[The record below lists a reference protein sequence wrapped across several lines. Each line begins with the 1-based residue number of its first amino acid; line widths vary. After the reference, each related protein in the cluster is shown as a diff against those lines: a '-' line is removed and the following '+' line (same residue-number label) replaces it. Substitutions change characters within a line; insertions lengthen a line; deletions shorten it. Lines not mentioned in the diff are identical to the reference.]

1 MESFSLSALEWPHL
15 LDQLAKHAVTRRGQA
30 RCRALEFATDLEGA
44 WRLQQETDEARRLI
58 EADGKIP
65 LGGVMDI
72 REHVGRAVLGSVLEP
87 SALLEVGTTV
97 RAARVLRQYAQTRME
112 QAPRFWE
119 IVSPLPLLGSLEQA
133 IEQTFRQDG
142 SVHDH
147 ASADLARIRTS
158 IRDTQAQIRHKL
170 QRILQNA
177 QYKNVIQES
186 VVTMRDGRYLVPVK
200 VEGQSTLKGVVHD
213 QSASGATVYLE
224 PMAVVEEN
232 NKLRRLEAEERAE
245 IERLLTILSAQV
257 AQMAGSLTPMADL
270 LAEVDLISARA
281 TFAIALHAEMP
292 KLSEHGVLQLRR
304 ARHPLL
310 IVQMGH
316 DRVVPLDIEI
326 TYGHSLVVTGPNT
339 GGKTVALKT
348 VGLFALMAKS
358 GMQIPALPESQIPI
372 FATVLADIGD
382 EQSLEQSLSTFS
394 GHMHHLVSIMNQ
406 ADGATLVLLDEI
418 GTGTDPAEGAAL
430 AQAIIEA
437 LRDRRVTTMLTTH
450 YGSLKAMAYHQER
463 IHNAATEF
471 DDETLAPTYRL
482 LMGQPG
488 RSNALAITRRLGLA
502 DGIIERAHDLL
513 GLERQ
518 DLESVISE
526 LSRERQAAELER
538 RQIREVQTA
547 LDAERAMLADKERAL
562 EAERT
567 TWREAAQKKL
577 EADIAAARTEVARM
591 VKDLQKA
598 GTAQQAQKVRDRLE
612 AISGQF
618 ADGGRG
624 DSSPVWEIGQQV
636 IVARIGSA
644 GKVASAPDSSGQ
656 VQVQLGAI
664 KMMVPAAE
672 LKAVPGAPLL
682 RGSKSRKPALAPSY
696 SPPTPPSPPPMP
708 VAETSWELD
717 LRGQRA
723 ADALAE
729 LDRFLDQAYTSN
741 HKKLYII
748 HGKGTGALRASVAD
762 YLKDSPYVRDFRG
775 GTLPEG
781 GAGVTVVE
789 LT

>member
-1 MESFSLSALEWPHL
+1 MESFSLSALEWPQL
-15 LDQLAKHAVTRRGQA
+15 LEHLAKHAVTRRGQA
-30 RCRALEFATDLEGA
+30 RCRAITFATDLEGA
-44 WRLQQETDEARRLI
+44 WRLQQETDEVRRLI

-65 LGGVMDI
+65 LGGIMDL
-72 REHVGRAVLGSVLEP
+72 RETVGRAVLGSILEP

-97 RAARVLRQYAQTRME
+97 RAARVLRQYAQTRQE

-119 IVSPLPLLGSLEQA
+119 IVTPLPVLGSLEQA

-142 SVHDH
+142 TVHDH
-147 ASADLARIRTS
+147 ASAELARIRTAM
-158 IRDTQAQIRHKL
+158 RDTQHHIRQKL
-170 QRILQNA
+170 QRILQSA

-245 IERLLTILSAQV
+245 IDRLLTILSGQV
-257 AQMAGSLTPMADL
+257 AQMAPSLTPMGDL
-270 LAEVDLISARA
+270 LAEIDLISARA
-281 TFAIALHAEMP
+281 TFAIAQHAEMP
-292 KLSEHGVLQLRR
+292 KLSEHGVLQLRK

-310 IVQMGH
+310 IAQLGH
-316 DRVVPLDIEI
+316 ARVVPLDIEI
-326 TYGHSLVVTGPNT
+326 AYGHSLVVTGPNT

-348 VGLFALMAKS
+348 VGLLALMAKS
-358 GMQIPALPESQIPI
+358 GMQVPALPESQLPI
-372 FATVLADIGD
+372 FHTVLADIGD

-394 GHMHHLVSIMNQ
+394 GHMHHLVAILQ
-406 ADGATLVLLDEI
+406 EADAETLVLLDEI

-502 DGIIERAHDLL
+502 AAIVERAHDLI

-518 DLESVISE
+518 DLETVISE
-526 LSRERQAAELER
+526 LSRERQAAETDR
-538 RQIREVQTA
+538 RQLREVQAA

-577 EADIAAARTEVARM
+577 EADIADARKEVARM
-591 VKDLQKA
+591 VKDLQRS

-612 AISGQF
+612 AISGRF
-618 ADGGRG
+618 AEGEPAAAT
-624 DSSPVWEIGQQV
+624 PVWEIGQQV

-672 LKAVPGAPLL
+672 LKPVPGAPLL
-682 RGSKSRKPALAPSY
+682 RGQKGKKPVLAAV
-696 SPPTPPSPPPMP
+696 TAAAPPPPPPP
-708 VAETSWELD
+708 VAQTSWELD

-741 HKKLYII
+741 HKTLFII
-748 HGKGTGALRASVAD
+748 HGKGTGALRATVHE
-762 YLKDSPYVRDFRG
+762 YLQDSPYVQAFRG

-789 LT
+789 LG

>member
-1 MESFSLSALEWPHL
+1 MESFSLSALEWPHV
-15 LDQLAKHAVTRRGQA
+15 LDQLARHAVTRRGQA
-30 RCRALEFATDLEGA
+30 LCREVRFAQDLAGA
-44 WRLQQETDEARRLI
+44 WRLQKETDEVRRLI

-72 REHVGRAVLGSVLEP
+72 RETVGRAVRGALLEP

-97 RAARVLRQYAQTRME
+97 RAARVLRQYAQTRVE
-112 QAPRFWE
+112 PAPLFWE
-119 IVSPLPLLGSLEQA
+119 IVSPLPVLNSLEQA

-147 ASADLARIRTS
+147 ASAELARIRQGM
-158 IRDTQAQIRHKL
+158 RDTQVQIRQKL
-170 QRILQNA
+170 QRILQSA
-177 QYKNVIQES
+177 QFKNVIQES
-186 VVTMRDGRYLVPVK
+186 VITMRDGRYLVPVK

-245 IERLLTILSAQV
+245 IDRLLTILSAQV
-257 AQMAGSLTPMADL
+257 GQLAGQLQPMTDL

-281 TFAIALHAEMP
+281 NYAMALYAEMP
-292 KLSEHGVLQLRR
+292 RLSEHGVLQLRK

-310 IVQMGH
+310 IQQLGH

-348 VGLFALMAKS
+348 VGLLALMARS
-358 GMQIPALPESQIPI
+358 GMQVPALPESQIPL
-372 FATVLADIGD
+372 FTRVLADIGD

-394 GHMHHLVSIMNQ
+394 GHMHHLVAILQ
-406 ADGATLVLLDEI
+406 DADAETLVLLDEI

-488 RSNALAITRRLGLA
+488 RSNALAITKRLGLSPA
-502 DGIIERAHDLL
+502 IIARAHDLV
-513 GLERQ
+513 GMERQ
-518 DLESVISE
+518 DLEAVISE
-526 LSRERQAAELER
+526 LSRERQAAELDR
-538 RQIREVQTA
+538 RQLAEVQAA
-547 LDAERAMLADKERAL
+547 LDAERAMLATKERAL

-567 TWREAAQKKL
+567 TWREASQKKL
-577 EADIAAARTEVARM
+577 EADIAAARKEVAQM

-612 AISGQF
+612 QLSGQF
-618 ADGGRG
+618 ADGERETRT
-624 DSSPVWEIGQQV
+624 PVWEIGQQV
-636 IVARIGSA
+636 IVARLGSS
-644 GKVASAPDSSGQ
+644 GKVASLPDSSGQ

-672 LKAVPGAPLL
+672 LKPVPGAPVL
-682 RGSKSRKPALAPSY
+682 RSDKGRKPALAAAAYSAPS
-696 SPPTPPSPPPMP
+696 PPPPMP
-708 VAETSWELD
+708 VAATSWELD

-741 HKKLYII
+741 HKTLVII
-748 HGKGTGALRASVAD
+748 HGKGTGALRATVQD
-762 YLKDSPYVRDFRG
+762 YLKDSPYVRDYRG
-775 GTLPEG
+775 GTLAEG

-789 LT
+789 LA

>member
-15 LDQLAKHAVTRRGQA
+15 LEQLARHAVTRRGQA
-30 RCRALEFATDLEGA
+30 RCRDIRLASDLESA
-44 WRLQQETDEARRLI
+44 WRLQQETDEVRRLI

-65 LGGVMDI
+65 LGGIMDI
-72 REHVGRAVLGSVLEP
+72 SATIARALLGSVLEP
-87 SALLEVGTTV
+87 NVLLEVGNTV
-97 RAARVLRQYAQTRME
+97 RAARVLRQYAQSRTE
-112 QAPRFWE
+112 QAPIFWE
-119 IVSPLPLLGSLEQA
+119 IAAPLPMLGSLEAA

-142 SVHDH
+142 TIHDN
-147 ASADLARIRTS
+147 ASSELARIRMT
-158 IRDTQAQIRHKL
+158 IRETQAQIRHKL
-170 QRILQNA
+170 QRILQSA

-200 VEGQSTLKGVVHD
+200 VEGQSTLRGVVHD

-245 IERLLTILSAQV
+245 IDRLLTILSAQV
-257 AQMAGSLTPMADL
+257 AQSADTLRPMTDL
-270 LAEVDLISARA
+270 LAEIDLISARA
-281 TFAIALHAEMP
+281 TFAIALFAEMP
-292 KLSEHGVLQLRR
+292 KLSEHGVLQLRK

-326 TYGHSLVVTGPNT
+326 AYGHCLVVTGPNT

-348 VGLFALMAKS
+348 VGLFCLMAKC
-358 GMQIPALPESQIPI
+358 GMQVPALPETQIPI
-372 FATVLADIGD
+372 FGTVLADIGD

-394 GHMHHLVSIMNQ
+394 GHMHHLVAILKH
-406 ADGATLVLLDEI
+406 ADAQTLVLLDEI

-463 IHNAATEF
+463 IDNAATEF

-488 RSNALAITRRLGLA
+488 RSNALAITRRLGLSEA
-502 DGIIERAHDLL
+502 IVERAHDLV

-518 DLESVISE
+518 DLESVIAE
-526 LSRERQAAELER
+526 LSREKQGAELER
-538 RQIREVQTA
+538 RQVQQVQAA
-547 LDAERAMLADKERAL
+547 LDAERAMLAAKERAL

-577 EADIAAARTEVARM
+577 EADIAGARQEVARM
-591 VKDLQKA
+591 VRDLQKS

-612 AISGQF
+612 QLTDQFTGNDSGK
-618 ADGGRG
+618 AA
-624 DSSPVWEIGQQV
+624 PVWEIGQQV
-636 IVARIGSA
+636 IVARIGSS

-656 VQVQLGAI
+656 VQVQLGSI
-664 KMMVPAAE
+664 KMMVPAHE

-682 RGSKSRKPALAPSY
+682 RSKKNHKATLAPIAAA
-696 SPPTPPSPPPMP
+696 PTPAPQP
-708 VAETSWELD
+708 VTTTFSSWELD

-723 ADALAE
+723 ADAVAE

-741 HKKLYII
+741 HKQLFII
-748 HGKGTGALRASVAD
+748 HGKGTGALRATIHD
-762 YLKDSPYVRDFRG
+762 YLKTSPYVGDFRN

-781 GAGVTVVE
+781 GVGVTVIE
-789 LT
+789 LS